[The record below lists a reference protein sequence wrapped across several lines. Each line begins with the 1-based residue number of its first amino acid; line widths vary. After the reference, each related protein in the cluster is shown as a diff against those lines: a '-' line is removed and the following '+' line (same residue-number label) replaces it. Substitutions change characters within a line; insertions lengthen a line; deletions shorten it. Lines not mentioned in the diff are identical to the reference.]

1 MRHVVIVSFR
11 VSMIRQAP
19 RSTRTGTVFPYTTL
33 FRSTG
38 RGHLPRRGAGGAQ
51 HLAAQRTVGVAR
63 PQNHG
68 ADLVAG
74 TQRLEPDAVLGTLLG
89 SRLLPHLCRAARRTG
104 GLSQRAAGSDAGT
117 DRKSTRLNSSH

>member
-51 HLAAQRTVGVAR
+51 HLAAQRTVGVPR

-74 TQRLEPDAVLGTLLG
+74 TQRLEPDAVLGRSEAHTSALQSLMRI
-89 SRLLPHLCRAARRTG
+89 SYAAFCLNKKHRRTLILTSSG
-104 GLSQRAAGSDAGT
+104 DYIRAQ
-117 DRKSTRLNSSH
+117 